1 MGPPAPRLPRIIN
14 RTSLVGL
21 VAASLIL
28 ALGLWTLSEPLLFVA
43 LVGFAV
49 CLLGFFLGL
58 SVGQPDDVVWEKGPR
73 YQDANYRIVWAIWVT
88 GAVPLLVISRWSG
101 DWKPLLTWAG
111 LPLGMLPWLAIVGL
125 VALASRGYDWLSCRR
140 AKTDGPQG

>member
-1 MGPPAPRLPRIIN
+1 MADSVVPNEWNIQADLAIHRSVGSKLPLSEIQGIFRAMGPPAPRLPRIIN

-58 SVGQPDDVVWEKGPR
+58 SVGQPVYVVW
-73 YQDANYRIVWAIWVT
+73 
-88 GAVPLLVISRWSG
+88 
-101 DWKPLLTWAG
+101 
-111 LPLGMLPWLAIVGL
+111 
-125 VALASRGYDWLSCRR
+125 
-140 AKTDGPQG
+140 